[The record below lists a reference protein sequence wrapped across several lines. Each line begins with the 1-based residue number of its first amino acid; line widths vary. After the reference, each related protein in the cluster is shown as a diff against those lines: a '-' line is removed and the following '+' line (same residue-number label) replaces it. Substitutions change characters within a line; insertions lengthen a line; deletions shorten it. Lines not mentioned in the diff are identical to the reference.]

1 MTTSLSKGRTGTS
14 GDVWEKAARAGY
26 IVSGVLH
33 LLLGFAIVRI
43 GLGSGGEADQSNA
56 LASVGHQPL
65 GAALLW
71 IAAAALVALA
81 FWQFADALRG
91 HDAGD
96 RAKAAG
102 KGVVYVALAFTAGS
116 VAMGSGS
123 DGDQQAQ
130 GVAARLM
137 EAPAGRIL
145 VGAVGLG
152 ILAAGIYHVYKG
164 ATQRFMRDL
173 RRSSNAEVSRGVRW
187 LGMVGY
193 PAKGFALGTVGVLFT
208 YAAITADAEKAKG
221 IDGAVESLLGIPAGG
236 LIVILV
242 GIGFAAYGLYS
253 FGRARYQRM

>member
-1 MTTSLSKGRTGTS
+1 MSTSLSKGRAGTS

-26 IVSGVLH
+26 FVSGVLH

-43 GLGSGGEADQSNA
+43 GMGSGGEADQSNA
-56 LASVGHQPL
+56 LASLGKQPL

-71 IAAAALVALA
+71 VSVVALLA
-81 FWQFADALRG
+81 LALWQLADALRG

-102 KGVVYVALAFTAGS
+102 KGVVYLALAFTAAS

-130 GVAARLM
+130 GFASRLM

-145 VGAVGLG
+145 VGAIGLG
-152 ILAAGIYHVYKG
+152 ILAAGVYHVYKG
-164 ATQRFMRDL
+164 ATQRFMEDL
-173 RRSSNAEVSRGVRW
+173 RRSSSTEVSRGVRW

-193 PAKGFALGTVGVLFT
+193 PAKGFALGVVGVLFT
-208 YAAITADAEKAKG
+208 YAAVTADADKAQG
-221 IDGAVESLLGIPAGG
+221 IDGAIESLLGVPAGG